1 MNNTNFAFVQYV
13 RDSDK
18 RTYTHQEVVDLF
30 HLMADEQENLIYDF
44 LEWIARHGYII
55 EHSMGKWYYDN
66 ERIDPLD
73 LFYKFQRQVRLKKE
87 GGIK

>member
-1 MNNTNFAFVQYV
+1 MNNTNYNMVESV
-13 RDSDK
+13 RDSHK
-18 RTYTHQEVVDLF
+18 RHYTHQEVIDLF